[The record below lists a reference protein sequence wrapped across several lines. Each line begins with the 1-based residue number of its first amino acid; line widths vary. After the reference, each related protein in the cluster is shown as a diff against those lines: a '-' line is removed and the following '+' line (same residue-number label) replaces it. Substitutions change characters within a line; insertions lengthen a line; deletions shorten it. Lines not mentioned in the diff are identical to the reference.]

1 MHSTS
6 VLSICEPRSNVKR
19 HAQLERA
26 LNGSAPD
33 LEALYSLTGLR
44 RTPPPFAPPPSV
56 VPSAKLIPPP
66 RPPPPTKGHVA
77 NVYRAPT
84 IHFSQYGIPIFVPP
98 VVKPSRKAQYETTS
112 KIKQFRR
119 YSETLSVWLS
129 YQYHATFEEQF
140 LRNIASTYNLRQGMN
155 VEAGRR
161 EVNGMV
167 SLIRRAMANMAWVE
181 DVRVEK
187 QIKDWV
193 RMHPGAGFRPY
204 GQAMTRARKRELKVW
219 EAEVRRFKK
228 KIQMEREKARFMKK
242 WEKQWGSKPL
252 IPFIHPRQRRLKYAA
267 RKKRKV
273 RMGHPERVLKRN
285 A

>member
-1 MHSTS
+1 MS
-6 VLSICEPRSNVKR
+6 VLSRCEPRSNVKR

-44 RTPPPFAPPPSV
+44 RQPPPLPPRPPV
-56 VPSAKLIPPP
+56 VPPAEQLIPPP
-66 RPPPPTKGHVA
+66 RPPPPTKGHVP

-84 IHFSQYGIPIFVPP
+84 IHFSQYGIPVFVPP
-98 VVKPSRKAQYETTS
+98 VVKESRKTQYQATS

-119 YSETLSVWLS
+119 YSETLSLWLS

-140 LRNIASTYNLRQGMN
+140 LRNIASTYSLRQGMN
-155 VEAGRR
+155 IEAGRR
-161 EVNGMV
+161 EVHGMV

-193 RMHPGAGFRPY
+193 MMHPGATFRRY
-204 GQAMTRARKRELKVW
+204 GQTMTKARKKELKTW
-219 EAEVRRFKK
+219 EAEVRRIKK

-242 WEKQWGSKPL
+242 WEKQWGSTPL
-252 IPFIHPRQRRLKYAA
+252 IPFIHPRQRRLKYVA